1 VAPTRSPC
9 TGPTARSPQRPRGPN
24 PVNTSTI
31 FEPIPPARTEPRR
44 VLRAVPDAAPAAPVA
59 AAFDTVDVPAAPGA
73 VTTAAFASVGDLEA
87 AADEAELTSR
97 LGETDKARLE
107 DMARQG
113 YLDGHERGLGEG
125 YRAGL
130 EQAVQ
135 EITARLGG
143 ALSALTAAAQQ
154 LSATEAVTLAELD
167 TRVTAFALDIAEQV
181 IGHELAAATE
191 PGRDALAR
199 AIALAPDRGQLTARL
214 NPVDLAGLDSVEELA
229 PGREVTIVADPAVA
243 PGGCILDVGACRI
256 DAQLGPAL
264 DRVRQVLGGHA

>member
-1 VAPTRSPC
+1 
-9 TGPTARSPQRPRGPN
+9 
-24 PVNTSTI
+24 VNSSTI
-31 FEPIPPARTEPRR
+31 FEAIPLTRDGEPRR
-44 VLRAVPDAAPAAPVA
+44 VLRAVPDTAPARSAVPVA
-59 AAFDTVDVPAAPGA
+59 AAFDKVDVPAAPGA
-73 VTTAAFASVGDLEA
+73 VTTAAFASVGELEA

-97 LGETDKARLE
+97 LGESDRARLE

-113 YLDGHERGLGEG
+113 YLDGHERGLSEG

-143 ALSALTAAAQQ
+143 ALSALTTAAQQ
-154 LSATEAVTLAELD
+154 LSATEAATLAELD
-167 TRVTAFALDIAEQV
+167 GRVTAFALDVAEE
-181 IGHELAAATE
+181 IMGHELAAASD
-191 PGRDALAR
+191 PGRDALVR

-214 NPVDLAGLDSVEELA
+214 NPADLAGLESVEDLA
-229 PGREVTIVADPAVA
+229 PGREVAIVADPAVA

-264 DRVRQVLGGHA
+264 DRVRGVLGTGA